1 MPTGFFKKVKKGATA
16 MGESFVGPEYNYLEH
31 VKNPSQMGMNDTG
44 NLETLAKDIAGIIS
58 YGDILVKGT
67 GNAKIGSKMLGN
79 RFFLNTG
86 STCKYRGKNV
96 KRYLYVNNT
105 PTGKIPLI
113 PGKSAYFKGLLPGM
127 VENMG
132 ALNPMGLMG
141 GLAQTG
147 PPDCTLLEAP
157 VTSRDGRSESMQRHH
172 VAIMDIP
179 VAGPAK
185 RKALNMPPNHRFL
198 DGGGATAVRR
208 ANAEGF
214 ENLSDALYG
223 EPFKQHYSKINL
235 YDNPFANFYAAG
247 YSFFLIYLY
256 FQLIKKLN

>member
-16 MGESFVGPEYNYLEH
+16 MGEKFVGPEYNYLEH
-31 VKNPSQMGMNDTG
+31 VRNPSQMGMRDSG
-44 NLETLAKDIAGIIS
+44 NLSTLAKDIAGLVS

-67 GNAKIGSKMLGN
+67 GNAKIGSNPLGN

-96 KRYLYVNNT
+96 KRYLYVNNA

-113 PGKSAYFKGLLPGM
+113 PAKSAYFKGLLPGM

-132 ALNPMGLMG
+132 AFNPMGLMG

-147 PPDCTLLEAP
+147 PPACTLLRAP
-157 VTSRDGRSESMQRHH
+157 VTNRGGRSERMEQHH

-179 VAGPAK
+179 VAGPEG
-185 RKALNMPPNHRFL
+185 RKALNMPGRARFL
-198 DGGGATAVRR
+198 DGGGNKAVAI
-208 ANAEGF
+208 ANEAF
-214 ENLSDALYG
+214 TNMDDALYG
-223 EPFKQHYSKINL
+223 EPFKQYYSKINL
-235 YDNPFANFYAAG
+235 YDNPFANFYTAG